1 MRADVMLPPHF
12 STSTLTGPAAVQA
25 NGNLTAKAGAGSSI
39 EAGVTVKAVDL
50 AVAWADGR
58 AFDVRLLGPPQVRVR
73 GPPQVRL
80 LGPPDVRVRGP
91 LDVRVRGPPQVRLLG
106 PPDVRVR
113 GPLDVRVR
121 GPPQVRLLG
130 PPDVRV
136 RGPPQVR
143 VLGPGAGSRR
153 PPCAACGPDW
163 RGWPENSCV
172 QILERGRLSARARP
186 AANPGTTPTGFKVR
200 PAFRPRQNFP

>member
-58 AFDVRLLGPPQVRVR
+58 AFDVRLLGPPQ
-73 GPPQVRL
+73 
-80 LGPPDVRVRGP
+80 
-91 LDVRVRGPPQVRLLG
+91 VRVRGPPQVRLLG